1 MAGIYH
7 RGKANC
13 PIRIILQCTYTY
25 CILMNFMSSIICFLS
40 VISYL
45 SLLILNKR
53 GDGEDIL
60 DLSLSFERII

>member
-1 MAGIYH
+1 
-7 RGKANC
+7 
-13 PIRIILQCTYTY
+13 
-25 CILMNFMSSIICFLS
+25 MNFMSSIICFLS